1 MGKKEIVDL
10 MIDGGAAKAGA
21 ALGTKLGP
29 LGVNM
34 GQVIQKINQE
44 TAVFTGIKV
53 PVKLIVD
60 IDSKKF
66 ELEVGTPPTSQLI
79 LSELKLKKGSGKT
92 KNESVGN
99 LSREQFEKISKMKQ
113 KSSLSK
119 ELKGVM
125 NEVRGTCV
133 SMGITIEGK
142 NAREYEVQ

>member
-34 GQVIQKINQE
+34 GQVIQKINEE

-60 IDSKKF
+60 IDTKKF
-66 ELEVGTPPTSQLI
+66 EIEVGTPPTSQLI

-99 LSREQFEKISKMKQ
+99 LSKEQFEKISKMKQ
-113 KSSLSK
+113 KSSLSR

-142 NAREYEVQ
+142 NPKEYKIQ